1 MTVPFEV
8 LTVLSI
14 LEVENWPHPVRSEH
28 NNKPVTT
35 SKSWF
40 YANHECYNY
49 RLVEDI
55 IYFLYGHGKN
65 ILVSMSLC
73 MKE

>member
-1 MTVPFEV
+1 MTVPFKA

-28 NNKPVTT
+28 NNKPVTN

-40 YANHECYNY
+40 YTNHECYDY

-55 IYFLYGHGKN
+55 LSF
-65 ILVSMSLC
+65 VWTW
-73 MKE
+73 KEYIGVHEFVHE